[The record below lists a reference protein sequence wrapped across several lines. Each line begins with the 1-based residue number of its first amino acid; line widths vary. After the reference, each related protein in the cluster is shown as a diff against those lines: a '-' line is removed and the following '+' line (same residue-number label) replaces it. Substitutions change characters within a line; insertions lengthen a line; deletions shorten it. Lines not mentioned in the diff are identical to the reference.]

1 MSCHE
6 SNAPTILRFALITV
20 SDTRTKA
27 TDLSGLQMANLIT
40 ANGHEITSQSIVP
53 DEPTI
58 IEKVIRAHSGSADV
72 LCLSG
77 GTGISRRDQT
87 YEAVSALLERTLPGF
102 GELFR
107 MLSWQQVGSRAMLSR
122 AIAGIY
128 GSLIVFS
135 LPGSPKAVVLAME
148 KLILP
153 EARHIVSELRKH

>member
-20 SDTRTKA
+20 SDTRKKT
-27 TDLSGLQMANLIT
+27 TDVSGLKMANLIT
-40 ANGHEITSQSIVP
+40 NDGHEITSQSIIP
-53 DEPTI
+53 DEPTTI
-58 IEKVIRAHSGSADV
+58 KEVIRALSGEADV

-87 YEAVSALLERTLPGF
+87 YEAVSALLDRTLPGF

-107 MLSWQQVGSRAMLSR
+107 MLSWQQVGSKAMLSR

-128 GSLIVFS
+128 GSLVVFA

-148 KLILP
+148 ELILP

>member
-6 SNAPTILRFALITV
+6 SHAPTVLRFALITV
-20 SDTRTKA
+20 SDTRTKT
-27 TDLSGLQMANLIT
+27 TDVSGLHMANLIT
-40 ANGHEITSQSIVP
+40 DNGHEIVSQSIIP
-53 DEPTI
+53 DEPARIT
-58 IEKVIRAHSGSADV
+58 KVIRAQSGSADV

-87 YEAVSALLERTLPGF
+87 YEAVSALLDKTLPGF

-107 MLSWQQVGSRAMLSR
+107 MLSWQQVGSKAMLSR
-122 AIAGIY
+122 AIAGIC
-128 GSLIVFS
+128 GSLVVFA

>member
-20 SDTRTKA
+20 SDTRKKT
-27 TDLSGLQMANLIT
+27 TDVSGLKMANLIIDD
-40 ANGHEITSQSIVP
+40 GHEITSQSIIP

-58 IEKVIRAHSGSADV
+58 IKEVIRAQSGSADV

-87 YEAVSALLERTLPGF
+87 YEAVSALLDKPLPGF

-107 MLSWQQVGSRAMLSR
+107 MLSWQQVGSKAMLSR

-128 GSLIVFS
+128 GSLVVFA

>member
-20 SDTRTKA
+20 SDTRDKT
-27 TDLSGLQMANLIT
+27 TDVSGLHMANLIT
-40 ANGHEITSQSIVP
+40 ENGHEITSQSIIP

-58 IEKVIRAHSGSADV
+58 IKEVIRAQSGDADV

-107 MLSWQQVGSRAMLSR
+107 MLSWQQVGSKAMLSR

-128 GSLIVFS
+128 GSSVVFA

>member
-6 SNAPTILRFALITV
+6 SNAPAILRFALITV

-27 TDLSGLQMANLIT
+27 TDVSGLHMANLI
-40 ANGHEITSQSIVP
+40 ADNGHEITSQSIVP
-53 DEPTI
+53 DEPI
-58 IEKVIRAHSGSADV
+58 IIKEVIRAQSGSADV

-87 YEAVSALLERTLPGF
+87 YEAVSALLDRTLPGF

-107 MLSWQQVGSRAMLSR
+107 LLSWEQVGSRAMLSR

-128 GSLIVFS
+128 GGLIIFS
-135 LPGSPKAVVLAME
+135 LPGSPKAVTLAME

-153 EARHIVSELRKH
+153 EARHLVSELRKH

>member
-6 SNAPTILRFALITV
+6 SYAPTILRFALITV
-20 SDTRTKA
+20 SDTRKKT
-27 TDLSGLQMANLIT
+27 TDISGLHMANLIT
-40 ANGHEITSQSIVP
+40 ENGHEITSQSIIP

-58 IEKVIRAHSGSADV
+58 IKEVIRAQSGEADV

-87 YEAVSALLERTLPGF
+87 YEAVSALLDRTLPGF

-107 MLSWQQVGSRAMLSR
+107 MLSWQQVGSKAMLSR

-128 GSLIVFS
+128 GRLVVFA

-148 KLILP
+148 ELILP

>member
-20 SDTRTKA
+20 SDTRKKT
-27 TDLSGLQMANLIT
+27 TDVSGLQMANLIT
-40 ANGHEITSQSIVP
+40 ENGHEITSQSIIP

-58 IEKVIRAHSGSADV
+58 IKEVIRAQSGSADV

-87 YEAVSALLERTLPGF
+87 YEAVSALLDRTLPGF

-107 MLSWQQVGSRAMLSR
+107 MLSWQQVGSKAMLSR
-122 AIAGIY
+122 AIAGIC
-128 GSLIVFS
+128 GSLVVFA